1 MELYQEV
8 SMFDGST
15 TVIKKESDEAKE
27 FDPVN
32 RPEHYANT
40 KVECI
45 DAMERIFGREAVIN
59 FTILNLWKYLWCRG
73 DKGNE
78 EQDIQKALWYFDKAK
93 ELINK

>member
-15 TVIKKESDEAKE
+15 TVIKKEPDEAKE

-45 DAMERIFGREAVIN
+45 DAMEHIFGREAVISFCAVN
-59 FTILNLWKYLWCRG
+59 VWKYLWRRK
-73 DKGNE
+73 DKNNE
-78 EQDIQKALWYFDKAK
+78 KQDISKALWYLDKAK

>member
-32 RPEHYANT
+32 RPEHYADG

-45 DAMERIFGREAVIN
+45 DEMERIFGKEAVES
-59 FTILNLWKYLWCRG
+59 FALLNCFKYLFRRKK
-73 DKGNE
+73 KGNE
-78 EQDIQKALWYFDKAK
+78 EQDLAKACWYFDHYL